1 MCINFTFHNVSIN
14 TWMPPSSDMILN
26 LSLHSTMFLLIPR
39 KENKHHEKHRPLHST
54 MFLLILGRVITI
66 YNITIFTFHNV
77 SINTSSGTS
86 GQSKKESL
94 HSTMFLLIL
103 FAAAM
108 TTMIIYFTFH
118 NVSIN
123 TTYRIRQSGGV
134 SYFTFHNVSINTAS
148 REISNVPFGLYI
160 PQCFY

>member
-1 MCINFTFHNVSIN
+1 MFLLILFAAAMTTMIIYFTFHNVSIN
-14 TWMPPSSDMILN
+14 TTYRIRQSGGVS
-26 LSLHSTMFLLIPR
+26 
-39 KENKHHEKHRPLHST
+39 
-54 MFLLILGRVITI
+54 
-66 YNITIFTFHNV
+66 YFTFHNV

>member
-77 SINTSSGTS
+77 SINTVASFIRIPGDSALHSTMFLLIQVQEATDCGPFHT
-86 GQSKKESL
+86 SL
-94 HSTMFLLIL
+94 HSTMFLLIQKSL
-103 FAAAM
+103 KL
-108 TTMIIYFTFH
+108 
-118 NVSIN
+118 VS
-123 TTYRIRQSGGV
+123 QS
-134 SYFTFHNVSINTAS
+134 
-148 REISNVPFGLYI
+148 EW
-160 PQCFY
+160 